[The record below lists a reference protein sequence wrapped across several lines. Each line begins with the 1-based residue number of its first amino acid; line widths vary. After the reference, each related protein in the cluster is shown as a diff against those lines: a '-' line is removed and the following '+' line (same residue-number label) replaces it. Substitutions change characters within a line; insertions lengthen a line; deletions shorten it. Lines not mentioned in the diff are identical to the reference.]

1 MTPHAHRKNEGQCR
15 NSRPSNPSYL
25 EIVTL
30 GEVNQTEKEKYH
42 DTPYMWNLKINDASE
57 LTYKTKRDSQ
67 T

>member
-1 MTPHAHRKNEGQCR
+1 MDVSE
-15 NSRPSNPSYL
+15 S
-25 EIVTL
+25 ITL
-30 GEVNQTEKEKYH
+30 SELNQTEKEKYH